1 MNHRIFPLVGLLLI
15 MACAAAC
22 SEHSRPDNPEPTVMI
37 YEATDISRTEATVK
51 ATIDRPG
58 GQPLSPSLSYVTL
71 HCNGPESTSEFTIDA
86 DPSATAFE
94 FHLTDLHPG
103 ACYTCHLEAGTATAT
118 LKSDAITFTTIPN
131 DPPQVSE
138 ITPLS
143 AGPLG
148 IMVSFSIIDDGGE
161 PLSEAGCELKESG
174 SPESRRIYA
183 APLNP
188 LPDDFRLSITG
199 LTPASTYTITPF
211 ASNSQGEAR
220 GKALEYTTSESVVLT
235 EPGMLASLFAGSD
248 PGALETLTIAGPM
261 DGDDF
266 RALRSMLGAPGESGI
281 SLRVS
286 DIDLTDASIVEGG
299 GSYDGQRFTSSGH
312 LSTGLLADCSAL
324 RRALLP
330 ATATAI
336 ERDAFARCASLEILT
351 IPARV
356 ENLLPSAG
364 CTALKA
370 IEVSEAN
377 THFRSDQGVLLNA
390 DVSDIL
396 WFPCGKSGEYRFPTS
411 ISAIKEGAF
420 AGTSITTLIIPPEVT
435 SISRGAFAGS
445 ALTEIRLPDNIA
457 NISEGM
463 FQNCSKLTTVSLGK
477 GTEYVGDYAFDGTTL
492 SDLFVGADFP
502 PYASQEAFTNRMKPM
517 ADGCTLHVPA
527 GSRQLYRNHRLW
539 GTFTKIEEFQP

>member
-1 MNHRIFPLVGLLLI
+1 MNHRIFPLIGLLLLL
-15 MACAAAC
+15 AYAAAC
-22 SEHSRPDNPEPTVMI
+22 SDHSRPDNPEPTI
-37 YEATDISRTEATVK
+37 IIHEATDISRTEAIVT
-51 ATIDRPG
+51 AAIDRHG
-58 GQPLSPSLSYVTL
+58 GHALSYVTL
-71 HCNGPESTSEFTIDA
+71 HCNGPESTGELTIDA

-94 FHLTDLHPG
+94 FHLTDLAPG
-103 ACYTCHLEAGTATAT
+103 TSYTCHLQAGTATAT

-131 DPPQVSE
+131 NPPQVSE

-161 PLSEAGCELKESG
+161 PITEAGCEVKESG
-174 SPESRRIYA
+174 SSEGRRIYA

-188 LPDDFRLSITG
+188 LPDHFRLSITG

-211 ASNSQGEAR
+211 ASNSQGEVR

-235 EPGMLASLFAGSD
+235 EPGMLASLFAASD
-248 PGALETLTIAGPM
+248 PGDLETLTIAGPM

-266 RALRSMLGAPGESGI
+266 RTLRSMLGAPGESDI
-281 SLRVS
+281 RLRVS
-286 DIDLTDASIVEGG
+286 DIDLTDVSIVEGG
-299 GSYDGQRFTSSGH
+299 GSYDGQRFTMPDR
-312 LSTGLLADCSAL
+312 LSTGLLSDCAAL
-324 RRALLP
+324 RHALLP
-330 ATATAI
+330 ATAIAM

-356 ENLLPSAG
+356 EALLPSAG

-377 THFRSDQGVLLNA
+377 THFSSDQGVLLNA
-390 DVSDIL
+390 DASDIL
-396 WFPCGKSGEYRFPTS
+396 WFPCGKTGEYRFPPS

-420 AGTSITTLIIPPEVT
+420 AGTSITTLIIPPAVK

-463 FQNCSKLTTVSLGK
+463 FQNCSTLATISLGK
-477 GTEYVGDYAFDGTTL
+477 GTEYVGDYAFDGTCL

-502 PYASQEAFTNRMKPM
+502 PYASQEAFTNRMKTL
-517 ADGCTLHVPA
+517 ADECTLHV
-527 GSRQLYRNHRLW
+527 
-539 GTFTKIEEFQP
+539 

>member
-1 MNHRIFPLVGLLLI
+1 MNHRIFPLIGLLLLL
-15 MACAAAC
+15 ACAAAC
-22 SEHSRPDNPEPTVMI
+22 SDHSRPDNPEPTI
-37 YEATDISRTEATVK
+37 IIHEATDISRTEAIVT
-51 ATIDRPG
+51 AAIDRHG
-58 GQPLSPSLSYVTL
+58 GHALSYVTL
-71 HCNGPESTSEFTIDA
+71 HCNGPESTGGLTIDA

-94 FHLTDLHPG
+94 FHLTDLAPG
-103 ACYTCHLEAGTATAT
+103 TSYTCHLQAGTATAT

-131 DPPQVSE
+131 NPPQVSE

-161 PLSEAGCELKESG
+161 PITEAGCEVKESG
-174 SPESRRIYA
+174 SSEGRRIYA
-183 APLNP
+183 APINP
-188 LPDDFRLSITG
+188 LPDHFRLSIIG

-235 EPGMLASLFAGSD
+235 EPGMLASLFAASD

-266 RALRSMLGAPGESGI
+266 RTLRSMLGAPGESDI
-281 SLRVS
+281 RLRVS
-286 DIDLTDASIVEGG
+286 DIDLTDVSIVEGG
-299 GSYDGQRFTSSGH
+299 GSYDGQRFTMPDR
-312 LSTGLLADCSAL
+312 LSTGLLSDCAAL
-324 RRALLP
+324 RHALLP
-330 ATATAI
+330 ATAIAI

-356 ENLLPSAG
+356 EALLPSAG

-377 THFRSDQGVLLNA
+377 TYFSSDQGVLLNA
-390 DVSDIL
+390 DASDIL
-396 WFPCGKSGEYRFPTS
+396 WFPCGKTGEYRFPPS

-420 AGTSITTLIIPPEVT
+420 AGTSITTLIIPPAVK

-463 FQNCSKLTTVSLGK
+463 FQNCSTLATISLGK
-477 GTEYVGDYAFDGTTL
+477 GTEYVGDYAFDGTCL
-492 SDLFVGADFP
+492 SDLLVGADFP
-502 PYASQEAFTNRMKPM
+502 PYASQEAFTNRMKTL
-517 ADGCTLHVPA
+517 ADECTLHVPA

-539 GTFTKIEEFQP
+539 GTFKKIEEFQP